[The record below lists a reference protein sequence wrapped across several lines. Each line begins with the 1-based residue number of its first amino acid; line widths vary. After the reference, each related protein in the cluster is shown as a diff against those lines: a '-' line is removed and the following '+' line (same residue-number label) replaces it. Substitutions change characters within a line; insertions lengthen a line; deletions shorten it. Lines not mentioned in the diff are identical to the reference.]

1 MQRYRRI
8 GVFLTGSPAD
18 DTAIAFA
25 GLFAS
30 AARSEKLLCVYV
42 HGGGP
47 EIGQTSAPE
56 VIDPEKLRESI
67 LHDLPDAVGKHTDV
81 EVRSGG
87 GVVEILRAAC
97 DLDLD
102 LIIKGRRL
110 PAHQAAVGSPFTRL
124 ARKAPCSVLVV
135 PNYCRPH
142 LSRLLVTVD
151 FSEHSRLAL
160 EAALDIAHAASAMGE
175 RPQILVHNVYCV
187 GYGYHKLGLDF
198 QEAMAKRGE
207 LAQRRLDEFVSG
219 FDTSGIDFDTVCTC
233 SEDVAGAVLALAAAR
248 KMDIIVVGSRG
259 LSAAAAVVLGGT
271 AEQILVDAAQPL
283 LIVKKKGE
291 TTGLLKALLGF

>member
-1 MQRYRRI
+1 
-8 GVFLTGSPAD
+8 VAK
-18 DTAIAFA
+18 
-25 GLFAS
+25 
-30 AARSEKLLCVYV
+30 SEKLLCVYV

-47 EIGQTSAPE
+47 EIGETTAPD
-56 VIDPEKLRESI
+56 VIQPDALREQI
-67 LHDLPDAVGKHTDV
+67 LQQLPDSVAEHADI
-81 EVRSGG
+81 EVRSGS
-87 GVVEILRAAC
+87 GVVEILQAAC
-97 DLDLD
+97 ELDLD
-102 LIIKGRRL
+102 LLIKGRRL
-110 PAHQAAVGSPFTRL
+110 PAHQAAVGSAFTRL

-135 PNYCRPH
+135 PNYCRAH

-160 EAALDIAHAASAMGE
+160 ETAVEIARAAAQLGE

-207 LAQRRLDEFVSG
+207 LAQRKLDEFVGG
-219 FDTSGIDFDTVCTC
+219 FDMAGIEFDTVCTC

-248 KMDIIVVGSRG
+248 KMDMIVVGSRG

-271 AEQILVDAAQPL
+271 AEQLLVNAAQPL

-291 TTGLLKALLGF
+291 TIGLLKALLGF